1 MTDEEQETIG
11 PSSAKQSLMLNQTAQ
26 TAILGGA
33 MG

>member
-1 MTDEEQETIG
+1 MTDEEREVIG
-11 PSSAKQSLMLNQTAQ
+11 PSSAKQSLMLNQGAD

>member
-1 MTDEEQETIG
+1 MSEEEQEIIG
-11 PSSAKQSLMLNQTAQ
+11 PSSAKQSLMLNQLAD

>member
-1 MTDEEQETIG
+1 MSEEDQETIG
-11 PSSAKQSLMLNQTAQ
+11 PSSPKQSLMLNQGAQ